1 MFSGHVNPGV
11 DIFFTFTDLVIM
23 RNKYEFLKMHFFV
36 KFYGR
41 LIVDHD
47 VQKYSIDTQEKE
59 ASFIYKTTLFIY
71 FQIFVLDCILKSNQ
85 PLLKVFN

>member
-1 MFSGHVNPGV
+1 MKTNIYNIIAFVMFSGHVNPGV
-11 DIFFTFTDLVIM
+11 DIFSTFTDLVIM

-47 VQKYSIDTQEKE
+47 V
-59 ASFIYKTTLFIY
+59 
-71 FQIFVLDCILKSNQ
+71 
-85 PLLKVFN
+85 